1 MVLPSGVGTVLR
13 VDGTH
18 SLDDA
23 RRDHSNDWGKK
34 ARLFFNP
41 YHSRKSIIAMKL
53 LLKYEWIVLAD
64 ISLSVLGL
72 WGGGRKRCE
81 AESSPLPLTIV
92 LSPDLCVAGQLTP
105 LGVATA
111 TVHLQPPPPPSSIS
125 QAKSQMGGREG
136 AGGG

>member
-72 WGGGRKRCE
+72 WGGVGK
-81 AESSPLPLTIV
+81 
-92 LSPDLCVAGQLTP
+92 
-105 LGVATA
+105 GVKLR
-111 TVHLQPPPPPSSIS
+111 VPPYL
-125 QAKSQMGGREG
+125 
-136 AGGG
+136 